1 MLFIVFLKALAAVL
15 ITNAHYI
22 GVYPTDWLAH
32 GGMIGNI
39 IFFAVSGY
47 CLYNIK
53 SNFVLW
59 YAKRF
64 TRVYF
69 PMFIITIAYI
79 FVGYF
84 EVTDEQNLIYW
95 FVYPTFYHFVLSIL
109 ICYVPYYI
117 IMRIQKLKNNL
128 LPVMF
133 FIAAVFAVVYI
144 FVFDR
149 SYYHIDDINYPMV
162 RFMFLESMLLGAWFR
177 QNDEKIRNN
186 GKGAI
191 KFFVLS
197 ALMCVVF
204 FASKLIFSR
213 ISQASD
219 FQFINQLVLMFF
231 LYCVFRFFAAMDS
244 KFHKFP
250 TPIVKI
256 VKFISNL
263 TLEIYLVQHMLIE
276 YLDLP
281 NRFSFPINFIVLTSA
296 IIALAF
302 VLHLVT
308 KPFINLVNRGLLKA
322 ESVLEKRKSEKNL
335 AL

>member
-47 CLYNIK
+47 CLYNVK
-53 SNFVLW
+53 SNFALW

-64 TRVYF
+64 MRVYF

-79 FVGYF
+79 LVGYF
-84 EVTDEQNLIYW
+84 KVSDEQNLIW
-95 FVYPTFYHFVLSIL
+95 WLIYPTFYHFVLSIL
-109 ICYVPYYI
+109 ILYVPYYF

-133 FIAAVFAVVYI
+133 FIAAVFAIAYI
-144 FVFDR
+144 FAFDR
-149 SYYHIDDINYPMV
+149 SYYHIDDINSPMV

-177 QNDEKIRNN
+177 QNDEKIRNS
-186 GKGAI
+186 GKGAV

-197 ALMCVVF
+197 AFMCVVF

-213 ISQASD
+213 IKQVSD
-219 FQFINQLVLMFF
+219 FQFVNQLVLMLL

-250 TPIVKI
+250 APVVKI

-281 NRFSFPINFIVLTSA
+281 QRFPFPINFIVLTSA
-296 IIALAF
+296 IIVLAII
-302 VLHLVT
+302 LHLIT
-308 KPFINLVNRGLLKA
+308 QPFIKLVNKGLLNI
-322 ESVLEKRKSEKNL
+322 ESSLEKRKLNKKI
-335 AL
+335 